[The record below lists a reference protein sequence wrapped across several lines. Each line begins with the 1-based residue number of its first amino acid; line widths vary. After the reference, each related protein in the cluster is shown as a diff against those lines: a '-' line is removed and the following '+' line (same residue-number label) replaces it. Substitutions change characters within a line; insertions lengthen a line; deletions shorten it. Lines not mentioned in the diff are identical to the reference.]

1 MVHQRHEK
9 KTGEQGMNSI
19 MPDLRYA
26 LRQLRKTPTFA
37 LTAIVTLALGI
48 GANTAI
54 FTVFNQVLL
63 KMLPVEKPHELVR
76 LSYVGSNMGRM
87 NVFGGDSTDYF
98 SYPMYRE
105 LRDRNAVFSGLLANS
120 ETQVGAVWKNQ
131 PELVNAELV
140 SGNYFEVLGVG
151 AAAGRTLLESD
162 DRVKEGSPVV
172 VLSYDYWKTKFAS

>member
-1 MVHQRHEK
+1 
-9 KTGEQGMNSI
+9 MNSI
-19 MPDLRYA
+19 IADLRYA

-63 KMLPVEKPHELVR
+63 RMLPVERPGELVR
-76 LSYVGSNMGRM
+76 LTYTGTYKGRLS
-87 NVFGGDSTDYF
+87 VFGGDVHDFF

-105 LRDRNAVFSGLLANS
+105 LSDRNSVFSGLLANS
-120 ETQVGAVWKNQ
+120 EAQVGAVWKNQ

-140 SGNYFEVLGVG
+140 SGNYFDVLGVG
-151 AAAGRTLLESD
+151 AAAGRTLLED
-162 DRVKEGSPVV
+162 QICVFE
-172 VLSYDYWKTKFAS
+172 